1 MWENGLFRGG
11 VFFLF
16 AAHLCLLS
24 VSIQARSGNGQRLN
38 YEELERGRAGGGHNF
53 NFKHAS
59 NFFSISQILNIFKT
73 GMSIEWC
80 RC

>member
-24 VSIQARSGNGQRLN
+24 VSILARSGNRQRLN
-38 YEELERGRAGGGHNF
+38 YEELERGQEGDITLILSTQA
-53 NFKHAS
+53 
-59 NFFSISQILNIFKT
+59 ISSQYHK
-73 GMSIEWC
+73 S
-80 RC
+80 